1 MNSVE
6 TKDYSP
12 TTSNLFSSLL
22 IAVGF
27 VLLGLFLG
35 QVIGFLVSLLF
46 FNMDTAYVMQLM
58 LNPAQDPSARLPLMI
73 IQAGSTLFGFI
84 LAPLLHL
91 KLIDK
96 EQETTWF
103 QQKSLSTLL
112 LGVVFLLTLAFIIAN
127 SVVIE
132 WNMNLDFSAFSA
144 SFEEW
149 ARAKEESLSEL
160 TKFITQFDNT
170 GSLLAGLVVIAVL
183 PAIGEEM
190 VFRGILQRK
199 LQQLT
204 RKPHVAIWLAA
215 FVFSAIHL
223 QFYGFFP
230 RMLLGALFGYIYYWS
245 GNLWYPIAAHF
256 LNNAFTLVMLYL
268 YQQKATDIDVEA
280 TDSVP
285 WSMALLAL
293 VVGIGLLVYF
303 RQSINILR
311 NTHDG

>member
-6 TKDYSP
+6 TKDHSP
-12 TTSNLFSSLL
+12 TTGTLFSSLL

-35 QVIGFLVSLLF
+35 QVIGFLVSLLL

-96 EQETTWF
+96 EQETVWF

-112 LGVVFLLTLAFIIAN
+112 VGIVLLLTLAFIVAN
-127 SVVIE
+127 SIVIE
-132 WNMNLDFSAFSA
+132 WNMNLDFGAFST

-160 TKFITQFDNT
+160 TRFITQFDNI

-204 RKPHVAIWLAA
+204 RKPHLAIWLAA

-245 GNLWYPIAAHF
+245 GNLWYPVAAHF
-256 LNNAFTLVMLYL
+256 LNNAFTLIMLYL
-268 YQQKATDIDVEA
+268 YQQKATDIDLEA
-280 TDSVP
+280 TDSIP
-285 WSMALLAL
+285 WSMSLLAL
-293 VVGIGLLVYF
+293 VVGIGLLFYF
-303 RQSINILR
+303 RQSISTLR
-311 NTHDG
+311 NTHHG